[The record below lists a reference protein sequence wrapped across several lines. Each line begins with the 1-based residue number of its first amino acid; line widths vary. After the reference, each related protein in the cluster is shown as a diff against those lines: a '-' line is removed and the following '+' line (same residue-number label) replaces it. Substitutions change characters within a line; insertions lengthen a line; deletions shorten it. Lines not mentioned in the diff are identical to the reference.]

1 MGAAGSV
8 EGGEACSQIVTV
20 EQASEIMSIVFSKQ
34 VTHSALREFLAT
46 ARRDMID
53 DATVRQIIEVLEK
66 PSAASVQQQ
75 QQAQQQQQQQQ
86 QPIAAGTLAE
96 RVKAAFY
103 GQFDSVKQA
112 FHNAD
117 VNGGGSISH
126 EEFAEA
132 VRAGGL
138 EISDEDV
145 AAAAASIDTNHD
157 GSINYTEF
165 LRFLTDS
172 SQPDEYAQNAVS
184 RLLVCFRLFVSFL
197 ASAFDPLRCAAK
209 PRLTTLPVIFACKS
223 ANGSNPCGRLSF
235 RWTLTAAGALTRPK
249 SRSFFV
255 AKTSGTCVLLL
266 FVLVLGWPSDV
277 FTPALNL

>member
-172 SQPDEYAQNAVS
+172 SQPDEYAQNAAYHIAGNLRVQIRERFKS
-184 RLLVCFRLFVSFL
+184 MREAFISLDPDRSGSIDTAEVQKLLRGQNFGYSDEDINLFV
-197 ASAFDPLRCAAK
+197 ASYPHTKDGGFSYVEFCRMVEGQQP
-209 PRLTTLPVIFACKS
+209 
-223 ANGSNPCGRLSF
+223 
-235 RWTLTAAGALTRPK
+235 
-249 SRSFFV
+249 FV
-255 AKTSGTCVLLL
+255 GME
-266 FVLVLGWPSDV
+266 
-277 FTPALNL
+277 